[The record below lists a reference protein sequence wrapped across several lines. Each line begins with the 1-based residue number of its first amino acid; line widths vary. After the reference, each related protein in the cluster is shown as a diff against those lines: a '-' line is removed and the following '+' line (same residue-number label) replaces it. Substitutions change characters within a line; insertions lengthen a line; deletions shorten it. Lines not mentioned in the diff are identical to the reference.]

1 MMPCLLGIS
10 QDMEREGEHEQ
21 RRSRHQLGRLA
32 DSVSAAHIFFGEN
45 TFVIEN
51 GGNMVAWFSRL
62 YLHHAKFIR
71 KIVLGTW
78 NPHYC
83 NLQFTTQDFDRLQSL
98 FRLESL
104 TITLDEKSAL
114 RSCRTSCQPRIAWHG
129 SLASG
134 PQISLQIL
142 RVHGMTGLRSLRNIR
157 VFEIKHSDHKEQ
169 KLGLKFGSFHTKI
182 TPRPEKAP
190 HPIATA

>member
-1 MMPCLLGIS
+1 MHAWPHQIQVLV
-10 QDMEREGEHEQ
+10 EW
-21 RRSRHQLGRLA
+21 RRPQVSICALQPQHCGSR
-32 DSVSAAHIFFGEN
+32 AHIFFGED
-45 TFVIEN
+45 TFVIED
-51 GGNMVAWFSRL
+51 GGDMFTWFSRL

-78 NPHYC
+78 NPYYC
-83 NLQFTTQDFDRLQSL
+83 NLQFTTQDFDRLRSL

-114 RSCRTSCQPRIAWHG
+114 RSCRTSCQPRIAWHR

-157 VFEIKHSDHKEQ
+157 VFEIKHPDHKVIGVEIR
-169 KLGLKFGSFHTKI
+169 FF
-182 TPRPEKAP
+182 P
-190 HPIATA
+190 H